1 MLFKMLKGDSSRISL
16 DITPFHDG
24 WCYYTTDDGKLYIDS
39 EDGGK
44 QKRTCINPI
53 SGGASRAVSG
63 TLTKN
68 GWVSGRQTLLVAG
81 LQENQNGVIGIAQ
94 EVTDSQMEAAKGAVR
109 LQPGRRRTD
118 RSLLWRCSTIR
129 HPRCHYSA
137 GLTGGE

>member
-44 QKRTCINPI
+44 QKRTCINPT
-53 SGGASRAVSG
+53 SGGASRAVTG

-68 GWVSGRQTLLVAG
+68 GWVSGRQSLPVAG

-94 EVTDSQMEAAKGAVR
+94 EVTDSQMEAAKGAELYVCNQVDGA
-109 LQPGRRRTD
+109 LTVACFGDVPQFDIPVVTI
-118 RSLLWRCSTIR
+118 LL
-129 HPRCHYSA
+129 A
-137 GLTGGE
+137 

>member
-44 QKRTCINPI
+44 QKRTCINPT
-53 SGGASRAVSG
+53 SGGASRAVTG

-68 GWVSGRQTLLVAG
+68 GWVSGRQTLPVAG
-81 LQENQNGVIGIAQ
+81 LQENQIGVIGIAL
-94 EVTDSQMEAAKGAVR
+94 EVTDSQMEAAKGAELYVCNQVDGA
-109 LQPGRRRTD
+109 LTVACFGDVPQFDIPVVTI
-118 RSLLWRCSTIR
+118 LL
-129 HPRCHYSA
+129 A
-137 GLTGGE
+137 

>member
-44 QKRTCINPI
+44 QKRTCINPT
-53 SGGASRAVSG
+53 SGGASRAVPG

-68 GWVSGRQTLLVAG
+68 GWVSGRQTLPVAG

-94 EVTDSQMEAAKGAVR
+94 EVTDSQMEAAKGAELYVCNQVDGA
-109 LQPGRRRTD
+109 LTVACFGDVPQFDIPVVTI
-118 RSLLWRCSTIR
+118 LL
-129 HPRCHYSA
+129 A
-137 GLTGGE
+137 

>member
-44 QKRTCINPI
+44 QKRTCINPT
-53 SGGASRAVSG
+53 SGGASRAVTG

-68 GWVSGRQTLLVAG
+68 GWVSGRQTLPVAG

-94 EVTDSQMEAAKGAVR
+94 EVTDSQMEAAKGAELYVCNQVDGA
-109 LQPGRRRTD
+109 LTVACFGDVPQFDIPVVTI
-118 RSLLWRCSTIR
+118 LL
-129 HPRCHYSA
+129 A
-137 GLTGGE
+137 

>member
-94 EVTDSQMEAAKGAVR
+94 EVTDSQMEAAKGAELYVCNQVDGA
-109 LQPGRRRTD
+109 LTVACFGDVPQFDIPVVTI
-118 RSLLWRCSTIR
+118 LL
-129 HPRCHYSA
+129 A
-137 GLTGGE
+137 

>member
-68 GWVSGRQTLLVAG
+68 GWVSGRQTLPVAG

-94 EVTDSQMEAAKGAVR
+94 EVTDSQMEAAKGAELYVCNQVDGA
-109 LQPGRRRTD
+109 LTVACFGDVPQFDIPVVTI
-118 RSLLWRCSTIR
+118 LL
-129 HPRCHYSA
+129 A
-137 GLTGGE
+137 

>member
-44 QKRTCINPI
+44 QKRTCINPT

-94 EVTDSQMEAAKGAVR
+94 EVTDSQMEAAKGAELYVCNQVDGA
-109 LQPGRRRTD
+109 LTVACFGDVPQFDIPVVTI
-118 RSLLWRCSTIR
+118 LL
-129 HPRCHYSA
+129 A
-137 GLTGGE
+137 